1 MKFICKSVE
10 DTYAVAE
17 KLAKK
22 LRGGEVILLRGELGA
37 GKTAFIKGLA
47 RALGVK
53 ETVTSPTF
61 TFMKS
66 YKGRLTLYHYDMYRV
81 TSADELYEL
90 GLEEHLKEEGGVC
103 AIEWNKFE
111 NLSDPIVVTIGGAGD
126 MPREINVEGIKL

>member
-1 MKFICKSVE
+1 MDYLTHNEAETEALGARLAAALSPG
-10 DTYAVAE
+10 AVVAY
-17 KLAKK
+17 
-22 LRGGEVILLRGELGA
+22 RGDLGA
-37 GKTAFIKGLA
+37 GKTAFTKGLA